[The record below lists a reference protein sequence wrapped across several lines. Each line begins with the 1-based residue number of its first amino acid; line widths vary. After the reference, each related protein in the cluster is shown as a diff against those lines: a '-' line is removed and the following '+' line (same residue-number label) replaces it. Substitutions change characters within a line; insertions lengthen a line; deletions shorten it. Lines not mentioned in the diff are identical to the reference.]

1 MVDGRTATAIWAG
14 VAATGLIALT
24 VTATRLIYT
33 NTMEHLLRAVD
44 RRPAQRLRRVGFRAR
59 LPVQW
64 AGFRGAVSLAAALA
78 VPTTTVE
85 GAPLEGRDTVLL
97 VTFGVIVV
105 LLVVQ
110 GLTLP
115 SVIRFS
121 RVEQDP
127 AEDREQRLAEITAT
141 AAAAAGLTR
150 RAAELD
156 VPEAVLSKVRGAY
169 EATLH
174 RQHVEEVLASGQVTD
189 PDVRAAK
196 TQVLAEADAE
206 RALLLAL
213 LEDQREAVAR
223 LRDELAID
231 DEVAR
236 RVHTALDAE
245 EVRLLGVEADE

>member
-1 MVDGRTATAIWAG
+1 M
-14 VAATGLIALT
+14 
-24 VTATRLIYT
+24 
-33 NTMEHLLRAVD
+33 
-44 RRPAQRLRRVGFRAR
+44 
-59 LPVQW
+59 
-64 AGFRGAVSLAAALA
+64 
-78 VPTTTVE
+78 
-85 GAPLEGRDTVLL
+85 
-97 VTFGVIVV
+97 

-115 SVIRFS
+115 AVIRFS

-141 AAAAAGLTR
+141 AAAAAGVTR

-174 RQHVEEVLASGQVTD
+174 RQHVEEVLPSGQVTD
-189 PDVRAAK
+189 PDVHAAR

-245 EVRLLGVEADE
+245 EVRLLGVDAGE